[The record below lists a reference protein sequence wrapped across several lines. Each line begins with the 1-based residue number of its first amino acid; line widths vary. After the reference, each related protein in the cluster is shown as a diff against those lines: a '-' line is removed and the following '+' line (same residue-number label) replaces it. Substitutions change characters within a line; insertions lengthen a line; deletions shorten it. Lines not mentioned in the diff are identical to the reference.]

1 MEVPFSSLGDG
12 RFQITR
18 VVGEGGMGVVYE
30 AFDREQRAPIALKMM
45 RSSSGDAVLRLK
57 TEFRSLRDVRHPG
70 LVRLGELFVERN
82 GCFFTMEL
90 VDGVD
95 LLEHVWNHAAW
106 PRRKQRTTVADRR
119 PTAPAHVD
127 RTVWDADTLRLEV
140 LFDEPRLRAALR
152 QVAEALAALH
162 AAGKVHRDVK
172 PTNVLVTEQGRAV
185 LLDFGLVAEKGD
197 PIAVGLI
204 EGTIEYMAPE
214 QAAGAPA
221 RAPADLYAVGAVL
234 YEALTGRPPFTG
246 DPIDVITDKRAHD
259 PLAPS
264 LLFSGTPPDLEELC
278 MQLLARDPGKR
289 PSAAVV
295 AAALADGGP
304 GATRPF
310 PKLELAPE
318 VVFVGRTAELR
329 ALHQAFD
336 DARDRPIAML
346 VSGES
351 GLGKSAL
358 MRQFAQELRAREP
371 DALVFSGRCHAHESV
386 PFRAFDGV
394 ADAMSRYLL
403 ALPPD
408 DRDDLLPRDTA
419 GLARLFRVFE
429 RLSPADHASGTGLDV
444 RVRRRRAFAALREL
458 LVNLAGRGPLALVID
473 DLQWFDA
480 DSQLL
485 FEAVLGNTPPPLLLA
500 GMVRPVRRAVEQ
512 LRTGIRALGL
522 ELRELTLPPMS
533 DAEAAELAG
542 QLLPPGAGA
551 DELAAARIAATS
563 KGSPLFVEQIIAS
576 VRSGKRV
583 GGSLDEVVWDRLG
596 VLEPNV
602 RAVLDLVCTADVALD
617 RATIARAAAIQRTE
631 LADAVSQLE
640 ELRLVRTTGARRQ
653 DLIEPYHDQVRQATR
668 ARLTPEQLH
677 RRHRLLAEVL
687 EKRMAPPWLVFHHW
701 IAANA
706 PERAVPHAIEAA
718 VGSQHELA
726 ARRVARLCETALE
739 LLPADHPAR
748 RHLCRAL
755 AVALANAG
763 RGVDAAAWY
772 LEAARESEGMEA
784 VELKRLAGDHLL
796 RSGRLD
802 EGLPVLREVLAA
814 VGFELPSSPRRALAQ
829 LLWRRARLRV
839 FGRPRTRPG
848 AIDDE
853 RARMRTDVCLSTATS
868 LAIVDTIA
876 GASLQAQAMLE
887 ALPLGDPHRTAQA
900 LALEVG
906 YAAIGGRRAAAH
918 TAAAIADAERAA
930 AAAGTAEPKA
940 LCTWMRGMASYLDG
954 RFKDARLELDA
965 AARLYAET
973 CPGHVWEQA
982 QAEMFAAWACSHLGD
997 LRELTNRV
1005 AEVERVA
1012 RWHDDRYT
1020 QTQVCSGNSV
1030 LPPLAADRP
1039 DAARERVDNA
1049 VALWPQQGFH
1059 IQHALAFSAHLEV
1072 DLYQQAAD
1080 RDAGWRRVLATWPA
1094 IDRSMLL
1101 RVQHIKMFFLD
1112 YRARAALAA
1121 GGREQIDDA
1130 EACARKV
1137 LKEGASWPDG
1147 LARARLAAVAAAR
1160 GDAAG
1165 AATSLRQAIAE
1176 LGAAGLALHA
1186 ASATLRLASLETAT
1200 ALDRAPAWRE
1210 LAAFGI
1216 VRPDRWMAMFTPWP
1230 SIRGK

>member
-1 MEVPFSSLGDG
+1 VDLPFSSLGDG

-106 PRRKQRTTVADRR
+106 PRRKERTTVADRR
-119 PTAPAHVD
+119 PTGPSRPE

-140 LFDEPRLRAALR
+140 LFDEPKLREALR

-172 PTNVLVTEQGRAV
+172 PTNVLVTQQGRAV
-185 LLDFGLVAEKGD
+185 LLDFGLVAEHGD
-197 PIAVGLI
+197 AIATGLI

-214 QAAGAPA
+214 QAAGAPS

-259 PLAPS
+259 PVAPS

-278 MQLLARDPGKR
+278 MQLLARDPEKR
-289 PSAAVV
+289 PSAAAV
-295 AAALADGGP
+295 AAALVDGG
-304 GATRPF
+304 GAGVSRSF
-310 PKLELAPE
+310 PKVEVAPDI
-318 VVFVGRTAELR
+318 VFVGRTAELG
-329 ALHQAFD
+329 ALHKAFE
-336 DARDRPIAML
+336 DARKRPIAML

-358 MRQFAQELRAREP
+358 LRQFAQELKAREP
-371 DALVFSGRCHAHESV
+371 EALIFSGRCHAHESV
-386 PFRAFDGV
+386 PFRAFDGI

-408 DRDDLLPRDTA
+408 DRGDLLPRDTA

-429 RLSPADHASGTGLDV
+429 RLSPADHASATGLDV

-458 LVNLAGRGPLALVID
+458 IVNLAGRGPLALVID
-473 DLQWFDA
+473 DLQWFDP

-485 FEAVLGNTPPPLLLA
+485 FEAVLGNGAPPLLLA
-500 GMVRPVRRAVEQ
+500 GMVRPLRRAVEQ

-522 ELRELTLPPMS
+522 ELREITLPPMT

-542 QLLPPGAGA
+542 QLLPAGERWEAAKIA
-551 DELAAARIAATS
+551 DASR
-563 KGSPLFVEQIIAS
+563 GSPLFVEQIVTS
-576 VRSGKRV
+576 VRNGKPV
-583 GGSLDEVVWDRLG
+583 GGSLAEVVWDRLG
-596 VLEPNV
+596 GLEPNV

-617 RATIARAAAIQRTE
+617 RASIARAAAIQRTE
-631 LADAVSQLE
+631 LADAVTQLE

-668 ARLTPEQLH
+668 ARLTPEQLQ

-687 EKRMAPPWLVFHHW
+687 EKRAAPPWLVFHHY

-718 VGSQHELA
+718 VASQHELA

-755 AVALANAG
+755 AVALTNAG

-772 LEAARESEGMEA
+772 LEAARQSEGTEA
-784 VELKRLAGDHLL
+784 LELKRLAGDHLL
-796 RSGRLD
+796 RTGRID
-802 EGLPVLREVLAA
+802 EGLPVLREVLVA
-814 VGFELPSSPRRALAQ
+814 VGVELPSTPRRALAQ
-829 LLWRRARLRV
+829 LLWRRARLRLL
-839 FGRPRTRPG
+839 GRPKPRPG
-848 AIDDE
+848 AAADD

-876 GASLQAQAMLE
+876 GASLQAQAMIE
-887 ALPLGDPHRTAQA
+887 ALALGDPHRTAQA

-906 YAAIGGRRAAAH
+906 YASIGGRRAVAR
-918 TAAAIADAERAA
+918 TAAAIAEAERAA
-930 AAAGTAEPKA
+930 DAAGTAEPKA
-940 LCTWMRGMASYLDG
+940 LCGWMRGMASYLDG
-954 RFKDARLELDA
+954 RFKDAKLELDA

-997 LRELTNRV
+997 LRDLTNRV

-1020 QTQVCSGNSV
+1020 QTQVCAGNSV

-1039 DAARERVDNA
+1039 DAARERVDA
-1049 VALWPQQGFH
+1049 ALKQWPQDGFH
-1059 IQHALAFSAHLEV
+1059 IQHALAFSGHLEI
-1072 DLYQQAAD
+1072 DLYTQDAD
-1080 RDAGWRRVLATWPA
+1080 RDAAWRRVLATWPA
-1094 IDRSMLL
+1094 IERSLQL

-1121 GGREQIDDA
+1121 GGREMVDEA

-1137 LKEGASWPDG
+1137 LKEGATWPDG
-1147 LARARLAAVAAAR
+1147 LAHARLAAVSAAR
-1160 GDAAG
+1160 GDAAQ
-1165 AATSLRQAIAE
+1165 AARTLKQAAE
-1176 LGAAGLALHA
+1176 ELAGTGLALHA
-1186 ASATLRLASLETAT
+1186 ASARLRLASLDGSA
-1200 ALDRAPAWRE
+1200 ALERAPAWRD
-1210 LAAFGI
+1210 LAAAGI
-1216 VRPDRWMAMFTPWP
+1216 ARPDRWMAMFTPWP
-1230 SIRGK
+1230 TIKRP